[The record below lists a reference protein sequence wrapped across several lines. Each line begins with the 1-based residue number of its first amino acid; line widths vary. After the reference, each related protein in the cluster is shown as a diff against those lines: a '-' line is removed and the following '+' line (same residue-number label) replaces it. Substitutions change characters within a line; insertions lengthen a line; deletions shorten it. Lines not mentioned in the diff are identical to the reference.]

1 MEIGHQMFQID
12 LKFDEIFQKIMKQ
25 ENKKYKI
32 KN

>member
-1 MEIGHQMFQID
+1 MEIGQLMLRID
-12 LKFDEIFQKIMKQ
+12 WKFDEIFPKIMKQ